1 MALAAAVAGPI
12 SAYQRRGAN
21 HADTPVLFE
30 SLPIREALASRDC
43 RRLVTSGVSSVTDYF
58 CDHVEDLVRIAISND
73 ENSTAAYFVIS
84 SEIRPILNQILTSR
98 ILNTLM
104 PDILESDTP
113 NRQMLIP
120 FVSTVRLCLMRGGIN
135 NIQNVDFLAKF
146 LQFSDEVCICDL
158 FLSIATSR
166 NHNVCSK
173 LLFANKVLDEAVVQI
188 QKKPD
193 AANLFRILTYF
204 SCISELK
211 EGMSRRAFLEPLIVN
226 MAERDAITQSCMWN
240 YFSNMVCPA
249 TFEVLKCVIDLA
261 IETLMHGDR
270 FGLLESN
277 ALDFL
282 VRCCETKESVAERV
296 LEAGIFPE
304 LMQRLSKLPNS
315 SSCLLRILQHCRE
328 LHSVL
333 LMRQPLA
340 NLWIEAASKWI
351 EEREQ
356 NIPRAAVAWQALL
369 EFQTW
374 CVDTSHISESAAETV
389 RRLEQLAEEEYG
401 REAPSRPIELF
412 RRPVSEMTPDEIVSL
427 FVSMTAKYE

>member
-12 SAYQRRGAN
+12 SAYNRRGASD
-21 HADTPVLFE
+21 ADTTVLFE
-30 SLPIREALASRDC
+30 SLSIREALASRDC

-58 CDHVEDLVRIAISND
+58 CDHVEDLVRIAISDD
-73 ENSTAAYFVIS
+73 ENSTAASFVIS

-104 PDILESDTP
+104 PDILETDIP
-113 NRQMLIP
+113 NRRMLIP
-120 FVSTVRLCLMRGGIN
+120 FVSTVRLCLMRGSIN

-166 NHNVCSK
+166 SHAVCSK
-173 LLFANKVLDEAVVQI
+173 LIFANKVLDEGVVQI
-188 QKKPD
+188 QKKRD

-204 SCISELK
+204 SCISELQDAMIRCK
-211 EGMSRRAFLEPLIVN
+211 LLEPLIVN
-226 MAERDAITQSCMWN
+226 MAERDTITQSCMWN
-240 YFSNMVCPA
+240 FFSNMACSA
-249 TFEVLKCVIDLA
+249 TFEILKCVIDLA
-261 IETLMHGDR
+261 IETLMRGDR

-282 VRCCETKESVAERV
+282 VRCCETEESVARRV

-315 SSCLLRILQHCRE
+315 SSCLLRILQHCHDLR
-328 LHSVL
+328 SVP
-333 LMRQPLA
+333 LMREPLA
-340 NLWIEAASKWI
+340 KLWIEAASKWI

-356 NIPRAAVAWQALL
+356 NIPRAAVAWQALIEL
-369 EFQTW
+369 QTW
-374 CVDTSHISESAAETV
+374 SVDMSHVSESAWAII
-389 RRLEQLAEEEYG
+389 RRLGQLEEEEYG
-401 REAPSRPIELF
+401 GEAPSRPIEIF